1 VRRRASEDPR
11 VIRIKPIK
19 LRVWFPPDNPVA
31 AAVARLCVLRED
43 LFIELHGIIEER
55 FEHLD
60 ANLSEFRRL
69 YFWRNSL
76 RTLKEIRDSL
86 NQVNAEKRFRD
97 ALASETEGTRV
108 AFKSL
113 KKELNKTS
121 EDMLVELRNT
131 IGAHLDR
138 GAMQDALNDMDPR
151 REGLIELG
159 EIRGKIHYKFAGEL
173 LIAILLRNVPDDQ
186 QEQKF
191 EEILGKT
198 ASLSRALAAIDDVV
212 ACYARDRDL
221 RA

>member
-1 VRRRASEDPR
+1 

-19 LRVWFPPDNPVA
+19 LHVWFPSHNPVA

-43 LFIELHGIIEER
+43 LFIELHGIIAER

-76 RTLKEIRDSL
+76 RTLNEIRDSL
-86 NQVNAEKRFRD
+86 NQVNAQKRFRN
-97 ALASETEGTRV
+97 ALAAEPNEVRA
-108 AFKSL
+108 AFESL
-113 KKELNKTS
+113 RKELNKTS
-121 EDMLVELRNT
+121 EAMLIELRNT

-138 GAMQDALNDMDPR
+138 RVIQDALNDMDPR

-159 EIRGKIHYKFAGEL
+159 DIRGKIHYKFAGEF
-173 LIAILLRNVPDDQ
+173 LIAILLRNVPDSQ

-191 EEILGKT
+191 NDILGKT
-198 ASLSRALAAIDDVV
+198 ANLSRALAAIDDVV
-212 ACYARDRDL
+212 ACYARDEDL